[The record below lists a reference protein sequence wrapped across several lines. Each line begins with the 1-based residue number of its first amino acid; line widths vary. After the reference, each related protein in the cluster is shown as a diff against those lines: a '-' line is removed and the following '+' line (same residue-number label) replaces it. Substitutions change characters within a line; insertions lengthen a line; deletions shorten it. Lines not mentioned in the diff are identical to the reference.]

1 MKMNRIISKQTSC
14 PPTSPSD
21 CAVAQLSDWSSAL
34 QVCFPSAC
42 DTKRKRPRL
51 IFRRSIIGNDL
62 ASCVQLRSPWL
73 PGQRRHSVLNVF

>member
-14 PPTSPSD
+14 PPLPLPLPPD

-51 IFRRSIIGNDL
+51 IFR
-62 ASCVQLRSPWL
+62 
-73 PGQRRHSVLNVF
+73 